1 VSTGETV
8 GRSRLAVTAGPW
20 ILAAV
25 GFSAAMAAAALEPSA
40 AKSAAQ
46 QNWPAF
52 ALVAGLLLIGLVA
65 NDDHLFSA
73 VGHRL
78 AAVAPDGRALFAGLA
93 VLIVVVTV
101 VLNLDT
107 SVAFVTPVIVYT
119 AHRRRDDGVVLLGA
133 CVLLSNAGSLLLPG
147 SNLTNLIVFGPS
159 HRSGSSFAA
168 TMALPWLVAAILTAA
183 VIAVRGRR
191 QLARPGITVGE
202 AEPFV
207 LGIGVAAIGIAVLL
221 VLLLPSPALAVL
233 AVGLAAAG
241 FKLAARRFDLSDVR
255 EVLGLPVLVGLFG
268 LAVGLGT
275 AGRQWSLPS
284 TVLGHLDPLATAVV
298 AASSAVVLNNLP
310 AASLLAAHVPPHPY
324 SLLIGL
330 NIGPNLFAT
339 GSLAWVLWIRAARVA
354 GVRAPVKRT
363 TLTGLVAAPVAIAGA
378 IVALELVGG
387 RT

>member
-1 VSTGETV
+1 VSTGEAV
-8 GRSRLAVTAGPW
+8 GRTRLAVTAGPW

-25 GFSAAMAAAALEPSA
+25 GVGAAIAAAGLEPSA
-40 AKSAAQ
+40 AESAAQ

-52 ALVAGLLLIGLVA
+52 VLVAGLLLIGLVA

-93 VLIVVVTV
+93 VLVVLVTA

-119 AHRRRDDGVVLLGA
+119 ARRRRDDGVVLLGA

-147 SNLTNLIVFGPS
+147 SNLTNLIVFGHS
-159 HRSGSSFAA
+159 HPSGSSFAS
-168 TMALPWLVAAILTAA
+168 TMALPWVVAAILTAA
-183 VIAVRGRR
+183 VIAVLGRR
-191 QLARPGITVGE
+191 EIARRGIADGE

-207 LGIGVAAIGIAVLL
+207 LGVGVISIGIAVVLA
-221 VLLLPSPALAVL
+221 VLLSAPALAVL

-241 FKLAARRFDLSDVR
+241 LKLAARRFELSDVR
-255 EVLGLPVLVGLFG
+255 DVLGLPVLVGLFG

-275 AGRQWSLPS
+275 LGRQWSLPS
-284 TVLGHLDPLATAVV
+284 TVLGHLDPLATAAV
-298 AASSAVVLNNLP
+298 AGTSAVVLNNLP
-310 AASLLAAHVPPHPY
+310 AASLLAARVPPHPY

-363 TLTGLVAAPVAIAGA
+363 TLTGLVAAPIAMAGA

-387 RT
+387 KT